1 MKHFFLLKSDIRDTN
16 NVQRK
21 KERKKIAASGA

>member
-1 MKHFFLLKSDIRDTN
+1 MKHFFLLKSDMRDTN

-21 KERKKIAASGA
+21 KKKKKVAASGA